1 MTEKKTEETPTVPS
15 LFSGPSIFKSLQ
27 DEMDR
32 VFQAYAMPQMS
43 WRSAVAPGNGAM
55 GLRVD
60 IGESDK
66 EIHIEADLP
75 GVPEDAVEVTLE
87 DDILRIH
94 AERKEESEKSEK
106 DWRVV
111 ERSRGIFERSIRMP
125 AGIDPDKVEAHFD
138 KGVLMVTLPKP
149 TKMKAPAHRIPVKK
163 AS

>member
-1 MTEKKTEETPTVPS
+1 MTEKKTEETPSVPS
-15 LFSGPSIFKSLQ
+15 LFSGTSMFKSLQ

-32 VFQAYAMPQMS
+32 MFHAFAMPQMS
-43 WRSAVAPGNGAM
+43 WRSAAAPGNGAM

-75 GVPEDAVEVTLE
+75 GVPEEAVEVTLD

-111 ERSRGIFERSIRMP
+111 ERSRGTFERSIRMP
-125 AGIDPDKVEAHFD
+125 AGIDPDKVEAHFE
-138 KGVLMVTLPKP
+138 KGVLKVTLPKP
-149 TKMKAPAHRIPVKK
+149 PETQASAHRIPVKK